1 VKRVLLAGAV
11 LVAAGVLWIAFTLPP
26 VRMALPHAEDDGTV
40 AGVLHIHT
48 NRSDGSGSPQD
59 AAAAASRAGLKFIV
73 LTDHGD
79 ATRTPDPPSY
89 YGDVLT
95 LDGVEIS
102 TAGGHYLAI
111 GLPAAPYPLG
121 GEPRDVVEDV
131 ARLGGF
137 GVAAHPDSPK
147 QELQWQGWST
157 PFDGIEVV
165 NADTSWRVHA
175 TGGLRAKLRLLEAL
189 SGYPFRPA
197 EAIARLLS
205 DSSRVLARWETLT
218 RVRRV
223 VAVAGTD
230 AHAQI
235 GPVPIPSYESAFRML
250 SVRVKPEGQ
259 LSGNAARDAAAI
271 LRGLRAGHVYT
282 AADGFAGPPLFEFS
296 AVNSAGS
303 AGQGD
308 ELLASGPVTLRVQSN
323 APPTFTT
330 TVWRGDQILET
341 DRHDGSLTVTAP
353 EAPAVYRVEI
363 HASDRRDRPLWIA
376 SNPIYVRGSM
386 NASAAPGLAHPL
398 AVETEPLFTGRN
410 ASAWRL
416 ERAASSTGEMH
427 VVSSEEGKG
436 ELHVRYRLASD
447 HSQDGRLALLVSF
460 PRPLASYDRTAFSVR
475 ADRPMR
481 ISVQLRTEK
490 AGVAEERWQR
500 SVYAD
505 TTRRTRTLFFDDFVP
520 MGESR
525 HARPPL
531 ADMPYVMFVVDAAS
545 AGLGVSG
552 EFWISDVSVQR

>member
-1 VKRVLLAGAV
+1 MKRVLLAAAA
-11 LVAAGVLWIAFTLPP
+11 LVAAGVLWIASTLPP

-48 NRSDGSGSPQD
+48 NRSDGYGSPQD
-59 AAAAASRAGLKFIV
+59 AAAAAGRAGLKFIV

-102 TAGGHYLAI
+102 TAGGHYIAI

-175 TGGLRAKLRLLEAL
+175 SGSLRSQLRLLEAL
-189 SGYPFRPA
+189 GGYPFRPA
-197 EAIARLLS
+197 EAIAGLLS

-218 RVRRV
+218 RTRRV

-230 AHAQI
+230 AHGQI
-235 GPVPIPSYESAFRML
+235 GAVPIPSYESAFRML
-250 SVRVKPEGQ
+250 SVRVTPESL
-259 LSGNAARDAAAI
+259 LSGNAVADAAAI
-271 LRGLRAGHVYT
+271 LGGLRAGHVYT
-282 AADGFAGPPLFEFS
+282 AVDGFAGPPFFTFS
-296 AVNSAGS
+296 AVSSVGS
-303 AGQGD
+303 VGQGD
-308 ELLASGPVTLRVQSN
+308 NLPASGPVTLRVRSN

-330 TVWRGDQILET
+330 TVWRDNQILET
-341 DRHDGSLTVTAP
+341 DRHDPSFTVTAP
-353 EAPAVYRVEI
+353 EGPAVYRVEI

-376 SNPIYVRGSM
+376 SNPIYVRGSV
-386 NASAAPGLAHPL
+386 NAGAASASAHPP
-398 AVETEPLFTGRN
+398 AVETASLFTGRS

-416 ERAASSTGEMH
+416 EHAASSTAEMH
-427 VVSSEEGKG
+427 VVSSAEGRG
-436 ELHVRYRLASD
+436 ELHVRYRLAGD
-447 HSQDGRLALLVSF
+447 QSQDGRVALLVSF
-460 PRPLASYDRTAFSVR
+460 PRSLVSYDRTAFSVR

-505 TTRRTRTLFFDDFVP
+505 TTPRTLTLFFDDFVP
-520 MGESR
+520 VGESR
-525 HARPPL
+525 HERPPL
-531 ADMPYVMFVVDAAS
+531 ADMPYVMFVVDTAS
-545 AGLGVSG
+545 AGLGASG
-552 EFWISDVSVQR
+552 EFWLSDVSVQR